1 MSRYLERILI
11 DRYGALKNQ
20 DVGPFS
26 PGMNV
31 VYGPNEAGKS
41 TVASFVGG
49 VLFGWEEAHGVRN
62 TYRPGDGHRGGSL
75 VFSDTARAMQDGSSS
90 DQPSIVS
97 RAHNADGL
105 RATPE
110 SQILKTIR
118 QCILEEQSSF

>member
-11 DRYGALKNQ
+11 DRYGALENR

-62 TYRPGDGHRGGSL
+62 TYRPGEGIAQGRSC
-75 VFSDTARAMQDGSSS
+75 SDTAQAMQYGSSP
-90 DQPSIVS
+90 DV
-97 RAHNADGL
+97 GL
-105 RATPE
+105 RWFRE
-110 SQILKTIR
+110 SITR
-118 QCILEEQSSF
+118 MA